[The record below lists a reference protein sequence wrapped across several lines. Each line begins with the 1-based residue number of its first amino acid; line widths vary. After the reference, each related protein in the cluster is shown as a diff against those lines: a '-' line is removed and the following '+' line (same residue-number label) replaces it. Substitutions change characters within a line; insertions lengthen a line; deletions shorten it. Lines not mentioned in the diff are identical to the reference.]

1 MSILSK
7 DNTSEYFTSLKILS
21 ILSLSNQSK
30 KNKKHTP
37 PVAGWQKTRPPASFS
52 AFTVSGIE
60 LWWSLA
66 RYGKFANFATIFL
79 GGFEE
84 IGVFS

>member
-30 KNKKHTP
+30 K
-37 PVAGWQKTRPPASFS
+37 KTHP
-52 AFTVSGIE
+52 TSGR
-60 LWWSLA
+60 LTKNQTSS
-66 RYGKFANFATIFL
+66 IFL
-79 GGFEE
+79 CIHGIWDRTLVEPCKIWEICKFLQQFFGG
-84 IGVFS
+84 VLKR